1 MLKKPCFLVRVGL
14 TYSQLAMYLDRT
26 FHALSDGTRRGMLSM
41 LSRRGELTA
50 SELGS
55 PFEVSQPTA
64 SKHLRVLEQAGL
76 LERHIDGRT
85 HRFRLV
91 ERRMREAEAWIARH
105 RDFWEGTLERLGDLL
120 GDRG

>member
-1 MLKKPCFLVRVGL
+1 ME
-14 TYSQLAMYLDRT
+14 LDRT
-26 FHALSDGTRRGMLSM
+26 FHSLGDGTRRGMLAM

-50 SELGS
+50 SELGA
-55 PFEVSQPTA
+55 PFDISQPTA

-76 LERHIDGRT
+76 LSRRIEGRT

-91 ERRMREAEAWIARH
+91 HRSLREAESWISRH
-105 RDFWEGTLERLGDLL
+105 REFWEGTLDRLGVLL

>member
-1 MLKKPCFLVRVGL
+1 
-14 TYSQLAMYLDRT
+14 MYLDRT

-76 LERHIDGRT
+76 LERRIDGRI

-91 ERRMREAEAWIARH
+91 ERRMREAESWIGRH

>member
-1 MLKKPCFLVRVGL
+1 MH
-14 TYSQLAMYLDRT
+14 LDRT
-26 FHALSDGTRRGMLSM
+26 FHALSDGTRRGMVSM

-76 LERHIDGRT
+76 LERRIDGRT

-105 RDFWEGTLERLGDLL
+105 RDLGDDARAV
-120 GDRG
+120 GRPVG

>member
-1 MLKKPCFLVRVGL
+1 
-14 TYSQLAMYLDRT
+14 
-26 FHALSDGTRRGMLSM
+26 M

-50 SELGS
+50 SELGA
-55 PFEVSQPTA
+55 PFDISQPTA

-76 LERHIDGRT
+76 LSRRIDGRE

-91 ERRMREAEAWIARH
+91 HCKLRDAESWISRH
-105 RDFWEGTLERLGDLL
+105 REFWEGTLDRLGDLL

>member
-1 MLKKPCFLVRVGL
+1 MH
-14 TYSQLAMYLDRT
+14 LDRT
-26 FHALSDGTRRGMLSM
+26 FHALGDGTRRGMLSM

-50 SELGS
+50 SELGA
-55 PFEVSQPTA
+55 PFDVSQPTA

-76 LERHIDGRT
+76 LERRIDGRT

-91 ERRMREAEAWIARH
+91 ERRMREAEAWISRH
-105 RDFWEGTLERLGDLL
+105 RNFWEGTLERLGGLL